1 MREGER
7 EITLSSGSIIRKKR
21 SFFPFILFI
30 LLVFVLIS
38 LRITDFRFSTLIS
51 RGGQFWV
58 ILSKMFPPDMGY
70 LPSLR
75 KPLLDTLRMSIA
87 GSAAGALLAV
97 PFAAAASSNIV
108 KNRPVVLIFRFL
120 FSVLRTIPTLI
131 TALIATFIF
140 GLGTRAGTTAIA
152 VFTFSYVGK
161 LLYEEI
167 ETADMAPYEAMLA
180 LGNTKPKAFVLSVVP
195 QVLPL
200 YLSSCLYCFEGNV
213 RYASVLGYV
222 GAGGIGLILNSQIG
236 WRNYDNV
243 GMILLVLFLTVVI
256 IEHVS
261 SALRR
266 RLERGAK
273 KPFSG
278 TDGNQGHQRRVSP
291 VAPVIT
297 LVLIVW
303 ASASLFGGEGTEVNS
318 IAVTKSI
325 LHGIF
330 HPDTSLLFSLG
341 KDGVPYLLLE
351 TVAIA
356 FLGTL
361 SGAVISVPFAFLSS
375 PKIVPQPVCVFVR
388 GCVMALRTVPAFV
401 YGLMFI
407 RVTGPG
413 PFAGVLTMSVC
424 SVGMISKMLGE
435 TVDDLDRGI
444 LEFLDASGCDTPRK
458 IRCGIIPQIAPSFIS
473 IIIYRF
479 DMNLRDTAVLGL
491 VGAGGIGAPLIFAMN
506 GYKWDQAGAILL
518 GLVVLVLIV
527 EALSSKIRT
536 RLTGKRG

>member
-1 MREGER
+1 MRRRQR
-7 EITLSSGSIIRKKR
+7 EITLSSGSIIGEKR
-21 SFFPFILFI
+21 SIGPVVFLI
-30 LLVFVLIS
+30 LLAFVLMS
-38 LRITDFRFSTLIS
+38 LRITDFRFSVLLK
-51 RGGQFWV
+51 RGGQFWI
-58 ILSKMFPPDMGY
+58 ILSKMFPPDFGY
-70 LPSLR
+70 LPSLW
-75 KPLLDTLRMSIA
+75 KPLLDTIKMSIT
-87 GSAAGALLAV
+87 GSAVGALLAV

-108 KNRPVVLIFRFL
+108 KRRPVVLIFRLL

-140 GLGTRAGTTAIA
+140 GLGTKAGVAAIA
-152 VFTFSYVGK
+152 LFTFSYVGK

-167 ETADMAPYEAMLA
+167 ETADMAAYEAMLA

-243 GMILLVLFLTVVI
+243 GMILLVLFVTVVI

-261 SALRR
+261 SELRR
-266 RLERGAK
+266 RLDGENKKASPDVKERY
-273 KPFSG
+273 
-278 TDGNQGHQRRVSP
+278 HRRESF
-291 VAPVIT
+291 VAFTIT
-297 LVLIVW
+297 LLLIVW
-303 ASASLFGGEGTEVNS
+303 ASSSLLCGDGTEVNS

-330 HPDTSLLFSLG
+330 HPSTSLLFSPG
-341 KDGVPYLLLE
+341 TDGVPYLLLE

-361 SGAVISVPFAFLSS
+361 VGAVISVPFAFLSS
-375 PKIVPQPVCVFVR
+375 ANIVPRPLAAAVKVFI
-388 GCVMALRTVPAFV
+388 MAVRTVPAFV

-413 PFAGVLTMSVC
+413 PFAGVLTMSIC

-435 TVDDLDRGI
+435 SVGSMDRGI

-458 IRCGIIPQIAPSFIS
+458 IMCGIIPQIAPSFMS

-506 GYKWDQAGAILL
+506 GYKWDQAGAILF
-518 GLVVLVLIV
+518 GLVTIVLVA
-527 EALSSKIRT
+527 EWMSSKIRM
-536 RLTGKRG
+536 RLTGKKG